1 MENGMARI
9 CIIEEEDEAMRNT
22 SANLWNSLGG
32 TQISDLGEKRFLFR
46 FFHLLDIKRVMKV
59 HDLPPGVFSK
69 PVAKIV
75 GGLYWGYGDSF
86 FPIWLRREVNE
97 TDLEWDISEVQK
109 RDWGRLWE
117 CLWVGESTSYK
128 QASADAETL
137 SSPNCLLYGDK
148 VDSNRMKKVFS
159 FMA

>member
-46 FFHLLDIKRVMKV
+46 FFHLLDIKRVMK
-59 HDLPPGVFSK
+59 
-69 PVAKIV
+69 
-75 GGLYWGYGDSF
+75 GYGDSF